1 MPLPK
6 SFPYRLECCA
16 IGRLLNGARE
26 SELMLAGRR
35 QASFFCEL
43 KLVHSSPGGV
53 MINYFPYGVYDRLV
67 ICLLEQEYAS
77 NKEASK
83 AAGYKHLA

>member
-1 MPLPK
+1 MW
-6 SFPYRLECCA
+6 
-16 IGRLLNGARE
+16 
-26 SELMLAGRR
+26 AGRR

-67 ICLLEQEYAS
+67 ICLLEHEYAS
-77 NKEASK
+77 KQTSK
-83 AAGYKHLA
+83 QAKQQVTSI

>member
-16 IGRLLNGARE
+16 IGRLLNEARE
-26 SELMLAGRR
+26 TELMWAGRR

-53 MINYFPYGVYDRLV
+53 MIN
-67 ICLLEQEYAS
+67 
-77 NKEASK
+77 
-83 AAGYKHLA
+83 